1 MGKYLFGT
9 AGPAAPYGTAS
20 LLEVLP
26 FEQGAPGRYG
36 VIHFRDKNPCVLAC
50 RTNIRSRELAD
61 ELGDWYLPGGI
72 NISYIE
78 QGNSDWLVCFR
89 AGSILAA
96 AYMRLTTEE
105 MQKLL
110 EKAGMAV

>member
-1 MGKYLFGT
+1 MGKYLFGA

-26 FEQGAPGRYG
+26 FEQGDPGRYG
-36 VIHFRDKNPCVLAC
+36 VVHFRDKNPCVLAC

-61 ELGDWYLPGGI
+61 ELGEWYLPDM

-89 AGSILAA
+89 AGSIIAA
-96 AYMRLTTEE
+96 AYMRLTAEE

>member
-1 MGKYLFGT
+1 MGKYLFGA

-36 VIHFRDKNPCVLAC
+36 VVHFRDKNPCVLAC

-61 ELGDWYLPGGI
+61 ELGEWYLPDM

-78 QGNSDWLVCFR
+78 QGNSDWLVCFPGR
-89 AGSILAA
+89 KHHCRGLHAA
-96 AYMRLTTEE
+96 DRGGDAEAA
-105 MQKLL
+105 

>member
-9 AGPAAPYGTAS
+9 AGPTAPYGTAD

-26 FEQGAPGRYG
+26 FESGAPGRYG
-36 VIHFRDKNPCVLAC
+36 IIHFRDRKPCVLAC
-50 RTNIRSRELAD
+50 RTNTRSQELAD
-61 ELGDWYLPGGI
+61 ELGRWYLPDM

-78 QGNSDWLVCFR
+78 QGSGDWLVSFH
-89 AGSILAA
+89 ASSIIAA
-96 AYMRLTTEE
+96 AYMRLAAEE

-110 EKAGMAV
+110 EKAGLAT